1 MILSR
6 SGGLDSGAL
15 GTILWSG
22 DVAARWDVLHKQ
34 VTEAIRTAL
43 SGICW
48 WTLDIGAFFAGKG
61 EPWFWRG
68 DYPDGVR
75 DPGYRE
81 LYIRWFQFGAMLPVF
96 RSHGT
101 DTPREPWQFG
111 TEDSPEYACIRDMIA
126 LRYRLMPYLY
136 ATAAQAAREG
146 LPMIRAMMAAF
157 PEAPELYAADDQYM
171 LGDALLVKPVTRALA
186 GGGNAAEV
194 QLPPGG
200 WYDWFTGEYATGRH
214 TVRIATPPDRF
225 PLYVRA
231 GGILPVAE
239 GAQCTADLP
248 VPAREILVFGG
259 ADGAFELYD
268 DAGDGYEEGI
278 TIPIRWTES
287 GKTLVLGRAAGCLP
301 ETVCITIRLAEP
313 DGRCETRQA
322 AYNGRECRITFA
334 EV

>member
-1 MILSR
+1 
-6 SGGLDSGAL
+6 
-15 GTILWSG
+15 
-22 DVAARWDVLHKQ
+22 
-34 VTEAIRTAL
+34 
-43 SGICW
+43 
-48 WTLDIGAFFAGKG
+48 
-61 EPWFWRG
+61 
-68 DYPDGVR
+68 
-75 DPGYRE
+75 
-81 LYIRWFQFGAMLPVF
+81 MLPVF

-111 TEDSPEYACIRDMIA
+111 AEDSPEYACIRDMIA

-157 PEAPELYAADDQYM
+157 PEAPELYAADDLYM

-186 GGGNAAEV
+186 DGGSDAEV

-200 WYDWFTGEYATGRH
+200 WYDWFTGEYAEGGQ
-214 TVRIATPPDRF
+214 TVRAAAPLDRF
-225 PLYVRA
+225 PLYVRT

-239 GAQCTADLP
+239 DARCAAELP

-268 DAGDGYEEGI
+268 DSGDGYEEGI

-287 GKTLVLGRAAGCLP
+287 RKTLILGRAAGRLP
-301 ETVCITIRLAEP
+301 EVVRVTVRLTEP
-313 DGRCETRQA
+313 GGRRETRQA
-322 AYNGRECRITFA
+322 VYDGGERRISFA
-334 EV
+334 EE